1 MCGAKW
7 KININCISPTG
18 TTAFCS
24 GLHKYKM
31 LKSPRSGVLFKGTDG
46 GEGEGV
52 LGGLLVVS
60 HRRVL
65 KPLTPEDL
73 GGKVRCPHLETN

>member
-1 MCGAKW
+1 MGCRMENRCKQHF
-7 KININCISPTG
+7 
-18 TTAFCS
+18 TAVNR
-24 GLHKYKM
+24 YKM
-31 LKSPRSGVLFKGTDG
+31 LPRSGVLFKGTDG

-65 KPLTPEDL
+65 KPLAPEDL
-73 GGKVRCPHLETN
+73 RGKVRCPHLETN